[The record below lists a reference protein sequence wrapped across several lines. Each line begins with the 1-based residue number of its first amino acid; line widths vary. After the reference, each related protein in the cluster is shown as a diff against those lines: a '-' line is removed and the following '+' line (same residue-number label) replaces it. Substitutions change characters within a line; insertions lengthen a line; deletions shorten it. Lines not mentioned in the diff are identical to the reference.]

1 MKSIDFTQPGGFPL
15 TQDQLGYLQQAYNES
30 TSALAAM
37 GGDGSIPYKI
47 SGMDVTNPS
56 TGSYTATDGWFFYNN
71 EMIRFAGLSV
81 SGASGGF
88 AAYVSITVT
97 ALPLVYN
104 DGSAPN
110 VVIDKVGTLQVLP
123 VGTPTDATHFP
134 LSALQRFG
142 VGFGVANRESSWQ
155 SLTVSTIVAQGGV
168 SGTIYFKKDYTANTL
183 HLRGSLTAANA
194 QNFTAMP
201 ASGFYLMGTLPA
213 GYQPVTNAYFT
224 GQYFVAS
231 SVLDDSGVSWIKQV
245 NCVLNLSGQII
256 VNWIKPAVS
265 VSGYGINFS
274 TIISLD

>member
-15 TQDQLGYLQQAYNES
+15 TQDQLGYLQQAYRES
-30 TSALAAM
+30 TGALAAM
-37 GGDGSIPYKI
+37 GGDSSIPYKI
-47 SGMDVTNPS
+47 SGMEITNPS

-71 EMIRFAGLSV
+71 EMIRFAGISV

-88 AAYVSITVT
+88 AAYVSVSIT

-104 DGSAPN
+104 DGSTPN
-110 VVIDKVGTLQVLP
+110 VVIDKVATLQVLP

-134 LSALQRFG
+134 LSDLQRFG

-155 SLTVSTIVAQGGV
+155 TLTVSTIVAQGGV
-168 SGTIYFKKDYTANTL
+168 SGTIYFKKDFTANTL

-201 ASGFYLMGTLPA
+201 ASSFYLMGILPA
-213 GYQPVTNAYFT
+213 GYQPATNAYFT

-231 SVLDDSGVSWIKQV
+231 SVMDDAGVSWIKQV
-245 NCVLNLSGQII
+245 NCGINAAGQII
-256 VNWIKPAVS
+256 VNWIKPALS

-274 TIISLD
+274 TIICLD

>member
-1 MKSIDFTQPGGFPL
+1 MKLIDFTQPGGFPL
-15 TQDQLGYLQQAYNES
+15 TQDQLGYLQQAYKES
-30 TSALAAM
+30 TGALAAM
-37 GGDGSIPYKI
+37 GGDSTIPYKI
-47 SGMDVTNPS
+47 SGMEVTNPS
-56 TGSYTATDGWFFYNN
+56 TGSFSATDGWLFYNN
-71 EMIRFAGLSV
+71 EMIRFAGNSV
-81 SGASGGF
+81 TGASGGF
-88 AAYVSITVT
+88 AVYVSITAT

-104 DGSAPN
+104 DGSTPN
-110 VVIDKVGTLQVLP
+110 VVFDKVGSLQVLP

-134 LSALQRFG
+134 LSDLQRFG

-201 ASGFYLMGTLPA
+201 ASGFYLMGTLPP
-213 GYQPVTNAYFT
+213 GYQPTTNAYFT

-231 SVLDDSGVSWIKQV
+231 SVLDDAGVSWIKQV